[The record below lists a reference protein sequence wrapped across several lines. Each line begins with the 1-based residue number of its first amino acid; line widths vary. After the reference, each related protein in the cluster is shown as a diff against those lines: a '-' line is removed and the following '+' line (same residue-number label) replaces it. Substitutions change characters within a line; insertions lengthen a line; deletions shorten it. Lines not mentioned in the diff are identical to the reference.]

1 MKKLVKIL
9 PAFGLV
15 LAAAFAFAFTE
26 PVSVNEEPLFG
37 TPDEGITW
45 VRVNDPQ
52 NPVNYQCDQGSES
65 CLYTDEDLGSP
76 AGPMDSKFILQ

>member
-26 PVSVNEEPLFG
+26 PVSVTTGYGAERDALNQVIFWHPVDLTNPQHDCDELVSVGCVYEQ
-37 TPDEGITW
+37 PDENSTMI
-45 VRVNDPQ
+45 
-52 NPVNYQCDQGSES
+52 
-65 CLYTDEDLGSP
+65 SP
-76 AGPMDSKFILQ
+76 GKFTP